1 MPTQFERMAKA
12 TGSRHFVGYNHP
24 VFVKTTGV
32 KGKAYTESIYYY
44 WWLALRRS
52 ERYEMACLKAGEG
65 MQKIYKDFGDV
76 FAYEETSAGFKSW
89 WYEPV
94 QFQSNDKTITGENNR
109 GAVLF
114 SEPPFSYDVEIV
126 KKEELQDLSENWD
139 AKEFGVV
146 TIPTD
151 LPKREILRR
160 LEKQLDNMPN
170 RKADNAKRYKRTAR
184 ALYPVAD
191 WYKYDER
198 SNGHLASVQS
208 AFQIYDD
215 WQQIQQSGEKKQ
227 RWLVAWESEGTTPAD
242 WDLLDGKFNIHDQST
257 YHSDVR
263 MSYNV
268 KFSRRMKYAELLIAG
283 AEQGVFPSGQR
294 KK

>member
-65 MQKIYKDFGDV
+65 MQKIYKDFSDV

-170 RKADNAKRYKRTAR
+170 RKADNAKRYKRKAR

-227 RWLVAWESEGTTPAD
+227 RWLVAWESEGTTPVD
-242 WDLLDGKFNIHDQST
+242 WDPLDGKFNIHDQT
-257 YHSDVR
+257 TFHSDVR

-268 KFSRRMKYAELLIAG
+268 KFSRRIKYAEHLIDG
-283 AEQGVFPSGQR
+283 AERGVFPSGQR